1 MVSVLSLYRM
11 TIGIGQSG
19 PQGRGLNQMMV
30 VGKEDKIML
39 CTTSVAAPA

>member
-1 MVSVLSLYRM
+1 MDSVLSLYRM

-19 PQGRGLNQMMV
+19 PQGRGLGSNMV

-39 CTTSVAAPA
+39 CTTSVVAPA